1 VSDISFINRD
11 GNVITF
17 TKLEDQSVIMQGFK
31 NCRFA
36 FDSDLYTFEDNMLFM
51 VDPSGGPYLT
61 KGMSLEHINPAW
73 YHLIIRY
80 FRVEDGKVHIY
91 FYPDSISKNHTNG
104 EVIWKIHNSDGE
116 IIEQKKSYEKAV
128 KWIESKYDY
137 NEFGQACAVRD

>member
-1 VSDISFINRD
+1 MSNVSFINRD
-11 GNVITF
+11 GDVITF
-17 TKLEDQSVIMQGFK
+17 TKLEDQSVIMHGFT
-31 NCRFA
+31 NFRYGW
-36 FDSDLYTFEDNMLFM
+36 DNDLYTLEDNMLFM
-51 VDPSGGPYLT
+51 VDPSGGPYLA
-61 KGMSLEHINPAW
+61 KGMSLQHINPAW

-137 NEFGQACAVRD
+137 NEFGQACAVGD